1 MRVDY
6 NNPRV
11 VAALK
16 AAPLPVRKAFSKQV
30 SLLAGN
36 LNHPS
41 LHAKKFDEAND
52 IWQARV
58 NKSWR
63 FYFVILDDTC
73 VVLDVIA
80 HPK

>member
-1 MRVDY
+1 MKVDY

-16 AAPLPVRKAFSKQV
+16 AAPQNVTKAFLKQV
-30 SLLAGN
+30 ILLAGN
-36 LNHPS
+36 LHHPS
-41 LHAKKFDEAND
+41 LHAKKFDETND
-52 IWQARV
+52 IWQARA

-63 FYFVILDDTC
+63 FYFVIIDDTYI
-73 VVLDVIA
+73 VLDVIP